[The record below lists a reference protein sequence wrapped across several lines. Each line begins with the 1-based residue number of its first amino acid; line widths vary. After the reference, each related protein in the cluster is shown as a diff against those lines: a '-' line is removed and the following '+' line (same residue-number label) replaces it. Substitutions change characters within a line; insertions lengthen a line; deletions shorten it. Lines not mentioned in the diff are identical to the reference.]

1 MQTLATRLTSAA
13 FLGATFLPG
22 TAFADLTTN
31 DVWQH
36 FQQSSTV
43 IGGALSAETSER
55 GDGLAL
61 QNVTFDLTLPFDA
74 GSISLDMGGF
84 DLIDMGDGRVE
95 VKMPEST
102 TYNVTYTAPD
112 GESFGGSMAA
122 TYQGLSSIFSGTP
135 DKITSDWKADQ
146 MDFTLDVAGLPAE
159 IQNMAMS
166 GSILGYVGQAVTT
179 TTDVITSDVTFAFDE
194 QSVTVNQAMS
204 IEGDAPV
211 TVEGVTKSGR
221 TEGEMRIVTPS
232 GGIDLANLAKALR
245 GGLVMDVTTRMTDY
259 SSDQVSS
266 QGDTLMMAQ
275 STSAKTYDSSM
286 KLDASGLTISGPAEE
301 LRVQMEMPMM
311 PGLPLG
317 GNIASMSANVQLP
330 LLADDSF
337 GPVAFNVDLNGL
349 TLDDMVWA
357 MGDPMGAL
365 PRDPIHL
372 KLDLTGTLK
381 HNIEWLDFANVE
393 ASLMALDDMLP
404 LEPGSATLNTL
415 RLSAVGA
422 EVTGEGAFTFDASDL
437 ETFPGMPRPEGKLT
451 LRSKGL
457 TALAQRLE
465 QLGIP
470 AEQIAQSMMM
480 LEMFT
485 AADAANGD
493 DARMTT
499 LEVTADGSV
508 FANGMQLQ

>member
-1 MQTLATRLTSAA
+1 MQTLATRLTRVA
-13 FLGATFLPG
+13 FLGATFLPS

-31 DVWQH
+31 DVWTH
-36 FQQSSTV
+36 LQQSSTTF
-43 IGGALSAETSER
+43 GGALSAETSAR

-61 QNVTFDLTLPFDA
+61 QNVTFDMTLPFDV
-74 GSISLDMGGF
+74 GSINVNLGAF

-95 VKMPEST
+95 MIVPENS
-102 TYNVTYTAPD
+102 TYTLTYSGRD
-112 GESFGGSMAA
+112 GESFGGAM
-122 TYQGLSSIFSGTP
+122 TMTHQGFTNIFSGSP
-135 DKITSDWKADQ
+135 DEITFDQKADQ
-146 MDFTLDVAGLPAE
+146 LEFAVELDGAPEEITGFSMNGTYLGL
-159 IQNMAMS
+159 
-166 GSILGYVGQAVTT
+166 VG
-179 TTDVITSDVTFAFDE
+179 
-194 QSVTVNQAMS
+194 QSVTKLGEMTTSDITFAADEQNITFNQSMMVD
-204 IEGDAPV
+204 DAGPITAASV
-211 TVEGVTKSGR
+211 MKSGR
-221 TEGEMRIVTPS
+221 MEGEMRMVSPS
-232 GGIDLANLAKALR
+232 AGIDFANLAKALR
-245 GGLVMDVTTRMTDY
+245 EGLVMDMTTRMADY
-259 SSDQVSS
+259 STEQVTS
-266 QGDTLMMAQ
+266 QGDTPMMAQ
-275 STSAKTYDSSM
+275 STSAKSYDSSM
-286 KLDASGLTISGPAEE
+286 KLDASGITISGPAEDFR
-301 LRVQMEMPMM
+301 LQMEMPMM

-317 GNIASMSANVQLP
+317 GNIASMSATIQAP

-337 GPVAFNVDLNGL
+337 GPVAFNIDLNGL

-365 PRDPIHL
+365 PRDPIHMT
-372 KLDLTGTLK
+372 LDLTGTLK
-381 HNIEWLDFANVE
+381 HNVEWLDFANVE
-393 ASLMALDDMLP
+393 ASLMALEDKLP
-404 LEPGSATLNTL
+404 LEPGSATLNAL
-415 RLSAVGA
+415 HLSAVGA
-422 EVTGEGAFTFDASDL
+422 EVTGEGAFIFDASDL

-493 DARMTT
+493 DARVTT